1 MNETETLT
9 EVTKSS
15 ALLDLALVLGGFALF
30 SLLVVG
36 VAYVVMRLLF
46 LAIPAPAV
54 VRFLSWRYLIHRPTN
69 LIGVVGIFLGVG
81 ALIMI
86 LSIMTGFL
94 EQTRTSMRGSLS
106 DMILLLPGTE
116 APRRPYDAQKIL
128 EVVRADPRVE
138 AASPHLSWPCF
149 LTREGG
155 NSLLMLSDPQR
166 SRHAFVQLAG
176 IDVEDEKIATEFH
189 ASLVRPPDYGE
200 SVADPTQPFAP
211 PPEYDSSMGIPRAS
225 VILGEQL
232 FAAHRLRRGDFVT
245 LIIPVRD
252 PQSEYGFA
260 AKEREFVVAGSFR
273 SSENEMDLERIYVER
288 GQLARFMAGANE
300 EDELPRS
307 AMNVSQV
314 LIKLRN
320 YETDRD
326 AAQRDLYDA
335 LKEKRLIDSSCQL
348 ATWEEFRG
356 SLLGAIENE
365 RVLLG
370 IMLSLVLLVAC
381 FTVFAIL
388 SMMVS
393 EKRRDIGILTALGAT
408 PRLSLMVF
416 LAIGFWDALI
426 GAFLGACTGV
436 VLALKIDGIER
447 WLSAALDVQIFNRN
461 VYLFDTIP
469 SVVEPLAV
477 GAIVLGAFLCT
488 LLFAAIPAW
497 RAARLDPVEALR
509 NE

>member
-1 MNETETLT
+1 MIE
-9 EVTKSS
+9 
-15 ALLDLALVLGGFALF
+15 LALALGGFALF
-30 SLLVVG
+30 ALLVVG
-36 VAYVVMRLLF
+36 LAYVVMRVIF

-94 EQTRTSMRGSLS
+94 DETRRSMRGSLS
-106 DMILLLPGTE
+106 DLMLILRASET
-116 APRRPYDAQKIL
+116 RRPFQAEKIL
-128 EVVRADPRVE
+128 EVVRADPRVA
-138 AASPHLSWPCF
+138 AASAHLSWPCF
-149 LTREGG
+149 FTRQGG
-155 NSLLMLSDPQR
+155 NSLSMLSDPQM
-166 SRHAFVQLAG
+166 SRNAFVQLAG
-176 IDVEDEKIATEFH
+176 IDADDEKSATEFH
-189 ASLVRPPDYGE
+189 ASLVRAPIYGE
-200 SVADPTQPFAP
+200 SVADPRQPFAP
-211 PPEYDSSMGIPRAS
+211 PPEYDATVGMPRAS
-225 VILGEQL
+225 VIVGDQL
-232 FAAHRLRRGDFVT
+232 FDAHRLRRGDFVT

-252 PQSEYGFA
+252 PQSEHGFA

-273 SSENEMDLERIYVER
+273 SSENEMDLERVYVER
-288 GQLARFMAGANE
+288 GQLARFMVGVNE
-300 EDELPRS
+300 EDPLPADATS
-307 AMNVSQV
+307 VSQV
-314 LIKLRN
+314 LIKLN
-320 YETDRD
+320 DYERD
-326 AAQRDLYDA
+326 GADVAMA
-335 LKEKRLIDSSCQL
+335 LRSKLRENNLIDGNCML
-348 ATWEEFRG
+348 VTWEQFRG

-426 GAFLGACTGV
+426 GAVLGACTGV

-447 WLSAALDVQIFNRN
+447 WLSDALDVQIFNRN
-461 VYLFDTIP
+461 VYIFDTIP
-469 SVVEPLAV
+469 SVVTPLAV
-477 GAIVLGAFLCT
+477 AAIVLGAFTCT

>member
-1 MNETETLT
+1 MIAEDLLQLAA
-9 EVTKSS
+9 
-15 ALLDLALVLGGFALF
+15 ALSGFALF
-30 SLLVVG
+30 AVLVVG
-36 VAYVVMRLLF
+36 VAYVLMRLLF

-94 EQTRTSMRGSLS
+94 AETRRSMRGSLS
-106 DMILLLPGTE
+106 DLILLLPGTE
-116 APRRPYDAQKIL
+116 PPRRAWNADAIVDVIRQ
-128 EVVRADPRVE
+128 DPRVE
-138 AASPHLSWPCF
+138 SATANLTWPCF
-149 LTREGG
+149 VTREGG
-155 NSLLMLSDPQR
+155 ASLRMLSDPQN
-166 SRHAFVQLAG
+166 SRLAFVQLAG
-176 IDVEDEKIATEFH
+176 IDHESERDATEFYE
-189 ASLVRPPDYGE
+189 SLVRDPKYGE
-200 SVADPTQPFAP
+200 RVADPEHPFAP
-211 PPEYDSSMGIPRAS
+211 PPEYDPSIGIPRAS
-225 VILGEQL
+225 VIVGDQL
-232 FAAHRLRRGDFVT
+232 FAAHGLMRGDFLT

-260 AKEREFVVAGSFR
+260 AKEREFVVAGTFR
-273 SSENEMDLERIYVER
+273 STENEMDLERIYIDR

-300 EDELPRS
+300 EDPLPKNVMS
-307 AMNVSQV
+307 ASQV
-314 LIKLRN
+314 LIKLRD
-320 YETDRD
+320 YERD
-326 AAQRDLYDA
+326 NKAVSQDLKLELLD
-335 LKEKRLIDSSCQL
+335 KRLVDESCRLQ
-348 ATWEEFRG
+348 TWEDFRG

-370 IMLSLVLLVAC
+370 IMLCLVLLVAC

-408 PRLSLMVF
+408 PRLSLLVF

-426 GAFLGACTGV
+426 GALLGAATGV
-436 VLALKIDGIER
+436 VLALKIDGIEQ
-447 WLSAALDVQIFNRN
+447 WLSAALHVQIFNRN
-461 VYLFDTIP
+461 VYIFDTIP
-469 SVVEPLAV
+469 SVVMPLAV
-477 GAIVLGAFLCT
+477 AAIVLGAFVCT

>member
-1 MNETETLT
+1 MNETGEFGAGMRP
-9 EVTKSS
+9 E
-15 ALLDLALVLGGFALF
+15 ALLELALALGGFALF
-30 SLLVVG
+30 AALVVG
-36 VAYVVMRLLF
+36 LAYLIMRVLF
-46 LAIPAPAV
+46 LAVPAPAV

-94 EQTRTSMRGSLS
+94 DQTRKSMRGSLS
-106 DMILLLPGTE
+106 DLMLILR
-116 APRRPYDAQKIL
+116 ASDRRRPFDAEKIL
-128 EVVRADPRVE
+128 EVVRADPRVA
-138 AASPHLSWPCF
+138 AASAHLSWPCF
-149 LTREGG
+149 ITRQGG
-155 NSLLMLSDPQR
+155 NSMFMLSDPQL
-166 SRHAFVQLAG
+166 SRNAFVQLAG
-176 IDVEDEKIATEFH
+176 IDVDDEKSATEFH
-189 ASLVRPPDYGE
+189 ASLVRPPIYGE
-200 SVADPTQPFAP
+200 SVADPRNPFAP
-211 PPEYDSSMGIPRAS
+211 PPEYDATVGMPRAS
-225 VILGEQL
+225 VIVGDQL
-232 FAAHRLRRGDFVT
+232 FDAHRLRRGDFIT

-252 PQSEYGFA
+252 EQSEYGFA

-273 SSENEMDLERIYVER
+273 SSENEMDLERVYLDR

-300 EDELPRS
+300 DDPLPAKATS
-307 AMNVSQV
+307 VSQV
-314 LIKLRN
+314 LIKLHD
-320 YETDRD
+320 YERD
-326 AAQRDLYDA
+326 GDATAEELLDKLRDSGVVDGNCL
-335 LKEKRLIDSSCQL
+335 LV
-348 ATWEEFRG
+348 TWEQFRG

-408 PRLSLMVF
+408 PRLSLLVF

-426 GAFLGACTGV
+426 GAILGACTGV

-447 WLSAALDVQIFNRN
+447 WLSDALDVQIFNRA
-461 VYLFDTIP
+461 VYIFDTIP
-469 SVVEPLAV
+469 SVVEVAPV
-477 GAIVLGAFLCT
+477 TAIVLGAFLCT

-497 RAARLDPVEALR
+497 RAASLDPVDALR

>member
-1 MNETETLT
+1 MNFGLAAGMSWGVVLQFTL
-9 EVTKSS
+9 
-15 ALLDLALVLGGFALF
+15 AMGGFAIF
-30 SLLVVG
+30 ALLVVG
-36 VAYVVMRLLF
+36 VAYLLMRLLF

-69 LIGVVGIFLGVG
+69 LIGVVGIFLGTG

-94 EQTRTSMRGSLS
+94 EETRRSMRGSLS
-106 DMILLLPGTE
+106 DLILTLPGTE
-116 APRRPYDAQKIL
+116 PPSRPWDAEKIL

-138 AASPHLSWPCF
+138 AASAHLTWPCF

-155 NSLLMLSDPQR
+155 NSLMMLSDPQR
-166 SRHAFVQLAG
+166 SQYAFVQLAG
-176 IDVEDEKIATEFH
+176 IDENDEKSSTSFH
-189 ASLVRPPDYGE
+189 QSLIEPPIYGE
-200 SVADPTQPFAP
+200 SVDDPTRPFAP
-211 PPEYDSSMGIPRAS
+211 PPEYDPSMGIPRAS
-225 VILGEQL
+225 VILGDQL
-232 FAAHRLRRGDFVT
+232 YNVHRLSRGDFVT

-273 SSENEMDLERIYVER
+273 SSENEMDLERVYIER

-300 EDELPRS
+300 EDPLPKG

-314 LIKLRN
+314 LIKLRD
-320 YETDRD
+320 YERD
-326 AAQRDLYDA
+326 SEAVAVELRDTLR
-335 LKEKRLIDSSCQL
+335 ERRLIDRSCEL
-348 ATWEEFRG
+348 KTWEEFRG

-426 GAFLGACTGV
+426 GAVLGASTGV
-436 VLALKIDGIER
+436 VLALTIDDIER
-447 WLSAALDVQIFNRN
+447 WLSNALDVQIFNRN
-461 VYLFDTIP
+461 VYIFDSIP
-469 SVVEPLAV
+469 SVVTPIAV
-477 GAIVLGAFLCT
+477 AAIVLGAFVCT

-497 RAARLDPVEALR
+497 RAARLEPVDALR